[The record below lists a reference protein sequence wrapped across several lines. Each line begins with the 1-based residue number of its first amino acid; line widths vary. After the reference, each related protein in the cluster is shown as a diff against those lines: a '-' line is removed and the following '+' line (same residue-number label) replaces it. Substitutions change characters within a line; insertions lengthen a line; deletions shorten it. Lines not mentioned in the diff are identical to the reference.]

1 MSIYQLRKRS
11 VYINKYVK
19 VFDWR
24 SLQKNL
30 KKIISGN
37 FVKSDCD
44 AEIFIIF
51 IVAKENYY
59 FSIFTF
65 AIILSYKNLQKST
78 NALFDVNF

>member
-1 MSIYQLRKRS
+1 MIGDHYKK
-11 VYINKYVK
+11 IK
-19 VFDWR
+19 
-24 SLQKNL
+24 

-37 FVKSDCD
+37 FVKSDND
-44 AEIFIIF
+44 AEIFIIS